1 MKFKISPKS
10 FYQINHH
17 QCEILYHKALELL
30 NLKGNEIV
38 IDAYCG
44 IGTIGMIASSKVKE
58 VIGVEVNKDSVKD
71 AINNAKMNK
80 ISNIKFVNDD
90 ATAFMI
96 KLAKQKQKVDCIIM
110 DPPRSGSTKEFMDA
124 IKILSPQKVVYISCD
139 PSTQVRDIKYFAKL
153 GYRSNVMYP
162 VDMFPHTTH
171 IETIVSIQRK
181 DM

>member
-1 MKFKISPKS
+1 MKIKISPKS

-58 VIGVEVNKDSVKD
+58 VIGVEVNKDAVKD

-139 PSTQVRDIKYFAKL
+139 PSTQARDIKYLAKL